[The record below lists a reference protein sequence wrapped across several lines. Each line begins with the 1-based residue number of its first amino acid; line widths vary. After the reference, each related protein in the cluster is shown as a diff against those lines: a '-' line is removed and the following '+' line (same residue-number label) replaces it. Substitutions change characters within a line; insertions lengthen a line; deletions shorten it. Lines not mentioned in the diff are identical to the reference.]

1 MRKKIMK
8 YLQFDSL
15 YKFIISV
22 GIIFILSPLVVF
34 YLFFNK
40 NMNLLISKAE
50 FNKLTQT
57 SQEIINIRQKLFLFL
72 INSPYYYIVAGFAI
86 IIGLAL
92 VAYGIYR
99 WNKAQG
105 QVDLK
110 SILENEKLKK
120 EIGISTEE
128 KKIKTKEEIINDEKI
143 LGNTKISTVYEYMDI
158 EKKLFTRINKKFGDT
173 HEVVQDVK
181 IGDFEYDI
189 ISTSKSLFEKDYIFE
204 VKYIKGNINDKWI
217 NKLFE
222 KIDMQTSGYS
232 EITNRIPYRILIIVT
247 ENENYN
253 LVNDKIK
260 QVDKRNNFKI
270 IVEQK
275 SKIKNI
281 KLDL

>member
-1 MRKKIMK
+1 MK

-120 EIGISTEE
+120 EIGISTEK

-143 LGNTKISTVYEYMDI
+143 LGNTKSSTVYEYMEI
-158 EKKLFTRINKKFGDT
+158 EKKLFTRINKEFGDT

-232 EITNRIPYRILIIVT
+232 EITNRIPFRILIIVT

-260 QVDKRNNFKI
+260 QIDKRNNFKI

-275 SKIKNI
+275 SKIKYI